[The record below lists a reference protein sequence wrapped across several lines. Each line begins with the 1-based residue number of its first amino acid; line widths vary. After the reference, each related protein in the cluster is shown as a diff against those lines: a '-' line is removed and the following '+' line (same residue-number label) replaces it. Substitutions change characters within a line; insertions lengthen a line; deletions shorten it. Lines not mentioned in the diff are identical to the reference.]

1 MPEPARAVGGTDR
14 ALFAASSPAE
24 TYYAQVSALFERA
37 VAATSD
43 IRRYYK
49 LGPEILCIRFA
60 GEGLMTMLTPA
71 LAHVEVGPAAPSLTV
86 HCWDSA
92 TTGVTMG
99 APPWPGSAFG
109 PKGHIEGYN
118 NDAVRTVYQ
127 PGADVLNMMHVPS
140 RTGIYW
146 IRDPDILPYWECSF
160 PMRALLHW
168 WSRERPFQLVHAGA
182 VGNEKGGVLLTGKS
196 GSGKSTTAM
205 SCLNSP
211 LGYAGDDYV
220 MIANEPQPYVYSLYN
235 TAKLVP
241 EGVGLLPGMTHKIS
255 NPQNMQDE
263 KAMFFLQEYYPEKLS
278 PGFPVKAIFL
288 PRVTHQRDTR
298 LLPATQG
305 EALFALAPTTVLHLE
320 GDSKLAFEKMSR
332 FVQSVSSYWLEV
344 GTDMAQIPET
354 IRMFLEQ
361 A

>member
-1 MPEPARAVGGTDR
+1 MPETARAVPLADSAGTSS
-14 ALFAASSPAE
+14 AESYFAHVKNLSE
-24 TYYAQVSALFERA
+24 CA

-43 IRRYYK
+43 IRRYYR
-49 LGPEILCIRFA
+49 LGPGILCVRFA
-60 GEGLMTMLTPA
+60 GEDLLSKLTPA
-71 LAHVEVGPAAPSLTV
+71 MAHIETQPAEPSLTIY
-86 HCWDSA
+86 CWDSE
-92 TTGVTMG
+92 TTGVAIG
-99 APPWPGSAFG
+99 NPPWCAAAFG

-118 NDAVRTVYQ
+118 TETVRTVYQ

-146 IRDPDILPYWECSF
+146 VRSPAVLPYWECSF

-205 SCLNSP
+205 ACLNSP

-220 MIANEPQPYVYSLYN
+220 MIENGLRPYVHSLYS

-241 EGVGLLPGMTHKIS
+241 DGIGLLPGMQEKIS
-255 NPQNMQDE
+255 NPDTMRDE
-263 KAMFFLQEYYPEKLS
+263 KAMFFLHQHYPGKLS
-278 PGFPVKAIFL
+278 SGFPVKAIFL
-288 PRVTHQRDTR
+288 PRVTHQKDTK
-298 LLPATQG
+298 LCPATHG

-332 FVQSVSSYWLEV
+332 FVQSVPCFWLEV
-344 GTDMAQIPET
+344 GTDMAQIPAA
-354 IRMFLEQ
+354 IQSFLEQ